1 MSFAQNK
8 RSIEMFV
15 EEYFNKGNYGVKD
28 QLFALDFVDRTPMF
42 DLPGT
47 SLGLEQAIKTLRA
60 AFPDQRVKVDEI
72 LPIGE
77 DAAVARFTIQATHSG
92 PFGTLPPTGKRVSYS
107 GVALM
112 RFAPDGRGKELWIY
126 RDDVALF
133 KQIGLLPAIAPI
145 SMKEQPAQP
154 TR

>member
-1 MSFAQNK
+1 MPFAQNK
-8 RSIEMFV
+8 RSIELFV

-28 QLFALDFVDRTPMF
+28 QLFAPGFVDHAPMF

-47 SLGLEQAIKTLRA
+47 ALGLEQAIKTLRA

-72 LPIGE
+72 LAIGE
-77 DAAVARFTIQATHSG
+77 DAAVARFTIRATHTG
-92 PFGTLPPTGKRVSYS
+92 PFGTLPPTGKHVSYS

-112 RFAPDGRGKELWIY
+112 RFSTDGRGKELWIY
-126 RDDVALF
+126 RDDSSLY
-133 KQIGLLPAIAPI
+133 KQLGLLPAMAPI
-145 SMKEQPAQP
+145 SLKEEPAHP